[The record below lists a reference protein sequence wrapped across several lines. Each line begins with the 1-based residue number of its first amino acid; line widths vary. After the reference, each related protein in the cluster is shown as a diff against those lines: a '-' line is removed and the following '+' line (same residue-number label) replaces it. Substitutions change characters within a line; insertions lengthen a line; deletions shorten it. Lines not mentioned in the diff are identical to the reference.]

1 MTEGTTKRANS
12 SSLQRDQS
20 DIFNACGFGIIVID
34 EFSHL
39 LYWNHWV
46 SKHSQHSLES
56 SKGKSLETIFP
67 ILDKTRLLQ
76 AIRDAIEH
84 QLPSTLS
91 HKLNKNVF
99 PLSFRNGK
107 DIEHNIKL
115 FPLKKDHAVHHCL
128 IEITDISA
136 AVKREKQLRDVSEQM
151 RREKEW
157 ANVTL
162 MSIADAVITTD
173 QHGRITSVN
182 DKAEK
187 LTGLSRDVM
196 RGKTLRDVCPIAQ
209 ASIGACS
216 HPINACLDNRQT
228 LTDSDNYQFL
238 AADGNTYAVNLSIAA
253 IIDLDDSLLG
263 AVMTFRDIT
272 QSRHISAQLS
282 WQAKHDHLTGLINRR
297 ELETKIEEHRL
308 DAKNYGNSHNLLYI
322 DLDQFKIVNDTCGHG
337 IGDKLLKQ
345 ISQVF
350 QDQLR
355 KDDILARIGGDE
367 FCVLLPMCPAENA
380 LKIANTLR
388 QATLEYRFV
397 HDNKPYM
404 LGASIGLSKISG
416 HERNAAEIL
425 SAADSACYSAKSLGR
440 NRVQVHDSRDANN
453 EQPQQVMQWFS
464 RLQSA
469 LEEDRFILYAQEIAS
484 IHHPHTAH
492 YEVLIR
498 MLDQDGNIVPPNSFI
513 PAAERFNLMQSIDR
527 WVLEKVCLYFADL
540 PKSLQK
546 LPVISINLSGISVS
560 DKHFLQATS
569 KLFDQYDTPTDRICF
584 EITETAAIS
593 NFKDALTFMTEMKKR
608 DCRFSLDDFGS
619 GLSSFTYLKTLPVD
633 YLKIDGHFVKNITD
647 DLVDKEFVESIHR
660 IAQIMGIKTI
670 AEFVENEQIL
680 DILRDIG
687 VDYAQGYGISKPV
700 PLDTLQFA

>member
-1 MTEGTTKRANS
+1 MLHSINS
-12 SSLQRDQS
+12 ALSHEKG
-20 DIFNACGFGIIVID
+20 DIFDACGFGIIIID
-34 EFSHL
+34 ESSKL
-39 LYWNHWV
+39 LYWNNWLSKKSHV
-46 SKHSQHSLES
+46 SLDRA
-56 SKGKSLETIFP
+56 KGKPLEKIFP

-76 AIRDAIEH
+76 AIKDALEH
-84 QLPSTLS
+84 HLPSTLS
-91 HKLNKNVF
+91 YKLNKQIL
-99 PLSFRNGK
+99 PLSLRNGK
-107 DIEHNIKL
+107 NIEHNIKL
-115 FPLKKDHAVHHCL
+115 SPLKKSDGSYQCL

-136 AVKREKQLRDVSEQM
+136 AVKRENQLRDISDQM

-173 QHGRITSVN
+173 QNGCITSVN
-182 DKAEK
+182 DKAEI
-187 LTGLSRDVM
+187 LTGLTRSTMQGMILSDA
-196 RGKTLRDVCPIAQ
+196 CPISN
-209 ASIGACS
+209 ASIGATL
-216 HPINACLDNRQT
+216 HPITSCLENRQV
-228 LTDSDNYQFL
+228 LTDTDNYQFI
-238 AADGNTYAVNLSIAA
+238 AADGSPYAVNLSIAA

-272 QSRHISAQLS
+272 QSRHISDQLS
-282 WQAKHDHLTGLINRR
+282 WQAKHDHLTGLLNRR
-297 ELETKIEEHRL
+297 ELETKIEEHRV
-308 DAKNYGNSHNLLYI
+308 DAKNNHNHHNLLYI

-337 IGDKLLKQ
+337 VGDKLLKR

-350 QDQLR
+350 QEQLR

-380 LKIANTLR
+380 LNIANTLR

-404 LGASIGLSKISG
+404 LGASIGLTEITGFEK
-416 HERNAAEIL
+416 NAAEIL

-440 NRVQVHDSRDANN
+440 NRVQVHNYHDTNS

-469 LEEDRFILYAQEIAS
+469 LEEDRFILYAQEISS
-484 IHHPHTAH
+484 IHEQHTAH

-498 MLDQDGNIVPPNSFI
+498 MLDQNGNIVPPNSFI

-527 WVLEKVCLYFADL
+527 WVLKKVCKYFL
-540 PKSLQK
+540 GLQKNGKK

-560 DKHFLQATS
+560 DTHFLKATTE
-569 KLFDQYDTPTDRICF
+569 LFEKYNTPTSYICF

-593 NFKDALTFMTEMKKR
+593 NLKDALTFMTEMKKR
-608 DCRFSLDDFGS
+608 DCKFSLDDFGS

-633 YLKIDGHFVKNITD
+633 YLKIDGQFVKNITH
-647 DLVDKEFVESIHR
+647 DLVDKEFVKSIHK
-660 IAQIMGIKTI
+660 IAQVMGIKTI
-670 AEFVENEQIL
+670 AEFVENDQIL
-680 DILRDIG
+680 DVLKNIG
-687 VDYAQGYGISKPV
+687 IHYAQGYGISKPV
-700 PLDTLQFA
+700 PLDAIELH